1 MLIAKKL
8 PSEKQRKDPL
18 WIIVVSIIIGSILG
32 VYPMSYALAGWR
44 PLYMFLIM
52 LFWVLCQPTWCGIWF
67 AFTMGLFTDLLL
79 DAPLG
84 MNALSYVLIAFLTRY
99 FIRERRVLTFSN
111 LWIIS
116 MFAIL
121 AHLVFTFMAQVM
133 AGTHFSI
140 TRHWQTLVSSIFC
153 WPVLYYLLRRWR
165 I

>member
-1 MLIAKKL
+1 
-8 PSEKQRKDPL
+8 
-18 WIIVVSIIIGSILG
+18 
-32 VYPMSYALAGWR
+32 
-44 PLYMFLIM
+44 MFLIM

-67 AFTMGLFTDLLL
+67 AFTLGLFTDLLL

-111 LWIIS
+111 LWVIT
-116 MFAIL
+116 MLAIL
-121 AHLVFTFMAQVM
+121 AHLTFTFMAQVM

-140 TRHWQTLVSSIFC
+140 TRHWQTLISSIFC
-153 WPVLYYLLRRWR
+153 WPILYYLLKRWR

>member
-18 WIIVVSIIIGSILG
+18 WIIVVSIIIGSILV

-84 MNALSYVLIAFLTRY
+84 MN
-99 FIRERRVLTFSN
+99 
-111 LWIIS
+111 
-116 MFAIL
+116 
-121 AHLVFTFMAQVM
+121 
-133 AGTHFSI
+133 
-140 TRHWQTLVSSIFC
+140 WQTLVSSIFC

>member
-8 PSEKQRKDPL
+8 PSEKQRKDPIFVIVL
-18 WIIVVSIIIGSILG
+18 SVIICSVLV
-32 VYPMSYALAGWR
+32 VYPMSYAFAGWR
-44 PLYMFLIM
+44 PLYMLMIM
-52 LFWVLCQPTWCGIWF
+52 LFWVLCQPTWCGVWF
-67 AFTMGLFTDLLL
+67 AFLIGLFTDLLL

-111 LWIIS
+111 LWVIS

-121 AHLVFTFMAQVM
+121 AHLVFTLMAQVM
-133 AGTHFSI
+133 IGIHFSI
-140 TRHWQTLVSSIFC
+140 ARHWQPLVSSILC
-153 WPVLYYLLRRWR
+153 WPILYYVLKRWR

>member
-18 WIIVVSIIIGSILG
+18 YIIVISIIIGSILV
-32 VYPMSYALAGWR
+32 VYPMSYAFAGWR
-44 PLYMFLIM
+44 PLYMLMIM
-52 LFWVLCQPTWCGIWF
+52 LFWVLCQPTWCGVWF
-67 AFTMGLFTDLLL
+67 AFTIGLFTDLLL

-121 AHLVFTFMAQVM
+121 AHLIFSFMAQVM
-133 AGTHFSI
+133 IGTHFSI
-140 TRHWQTLVSSIFC
+140 TRYFQVFYVGLFFII
-153 WPVLYYLLRRWR
+153 Y
-165 I
+165 

>member
-8 PSEKQRKDPL
+8 KSEKQRKDPL
-18 WIIVVSIIIGSILG
+18 FIIVVSIIICSILV
-32 VYPMSYALAGWR
+32 VYPMSYVLAGWR
-44 PLYMFLIM
+44 PLYMFMIM
-52 LFWVLCQPTWCGIWF
+52 LFWVLCQPTWCGVWF

-84 MNALSYVLIAFLTRY
+84 MNALSYVLIAFSTRY

-111 LWIIS
+111 IWIIS

-121 AHLVFTFMAQVM
+121 AHLVLIFAGQVM
-133 AGTHFSI
+133 AGVHFPLA
-140 TRHWQTLVSSIFC
+140 RHWQPLVSSILC
-153 WPVLYYLLRRWR
+153 WPILYYLLRRWR

>member
-1 MLIAKKL
+1 MDHCCIHYYWFNFSGVSDVLCDSRMATTIYVFDHAVL
-8 PSEKQRKDPL
+8 G
-18 WIIVVSIIIGSILG
+18 VVSTYMVWNLVCIYHGSIYRSIIRCTFGDECVELCADCIFN
-32 VYPMSYALAGWR
+32 S
-44 PLYMFLIM
+44 
-52 LFWVLCQPTWCGIWF
+52 LF
-67 AFTMGLFTDLLL
+67 
-79 DAPLG
+79 
-84 MNALSYVLIAFLTRY
+84 Y
-99 FIRERRVLTFSN
+99 RERRVLTFSN

>member
-8 PSEKQRKDPL
+8 KSEKQRKDPL
-18 WIIVVSIIIGSILG
+18 FIIVVSIIICSILV
-32 VYPMSYALAGWR
+32 VYPMSYVFAGWR
-44 PLYMFLIM
+44 PLYMFMIM
-52 LFWVLCQPTWCGIWF
+52 LFWVLCQPTWCGVWF

-84 MNALSYVLIAFLTRY
+84 MNALSYVLIAFSTRY

-111 LWIIS
+111 IWIIS

-121 AHLVFTFMAQVM
+121 AHLVLIFAGQVM
-133 AGTHFSI
+133 AGVHFPL
-140 TRHWQTLVSSIFC
+140 TRHWQPLVSSILC
-153 WPVLYYLLRRWR
+153 WPILYYLLRRWR